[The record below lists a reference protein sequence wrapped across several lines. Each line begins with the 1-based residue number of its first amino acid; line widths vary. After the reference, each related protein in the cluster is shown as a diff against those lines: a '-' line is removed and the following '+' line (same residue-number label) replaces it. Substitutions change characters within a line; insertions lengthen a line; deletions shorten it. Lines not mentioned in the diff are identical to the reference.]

1 MYGARP
7 LKRLVQQELETG
19 LARKILAGEVRDG
32 SKVIVDAGGPRGLIF
47 EVKAPAAK
55 AAAA

>member
-7 LKRLVQQELETG
+7 LKRLVQQKLETG
-19 LARKILAGEVRDG
+19 LARKLLSGEVRDG
-32 SKVIVDAGGPRGLIF
+32 VKVIVDAGPRGLAF
-47 EVKAPAAK
+47 EVKTAAAK